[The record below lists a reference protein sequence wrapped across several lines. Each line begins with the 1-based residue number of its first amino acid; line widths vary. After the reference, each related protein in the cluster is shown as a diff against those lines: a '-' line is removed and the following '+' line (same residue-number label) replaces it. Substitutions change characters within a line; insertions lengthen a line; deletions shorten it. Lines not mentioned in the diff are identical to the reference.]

1 MRITL
6 TDAESLSVAAL
17 EALGYD
23 SGSSRTITDH
33 LLDCELRGLE
43 YSGLARILSIG
54 DRLAAADGPAE
65 APRVTRESPVS
76 AQFDGGDTI
85 GYLTALAATDTAI
98 DKARGTGIGAV
109 GANRTWYTGML
120 SYYAER
126 ITAAGMVAMIASNAS
141 PWVAPTGG
149 TEARFGTNPICFGFP
164 GEGVPVIWDIGISE
178 IIHAQAVLAHRTG
191 TELPAGSAYDA
202 SGSPT
207 LDPLEA
213 LQGAFVNW
221 GGHRGS
227 GLGIAVQLLGALAGS
242 PVLPGELRDFGFFV
256 LAVRPDLFVDP
267 ETYRRSVSEYAEL
280 IRSTRP
286 LDPAQPV
293 RVPFERSAAVRAE
306 RRARGWIE
314 VDDVVLAALEELIG
328 APATAHAPESDTR
341 QPRRNP

>member
-1 MRITL
+1 MRIPL
-6 TDAESLSVAAL
+6 ADAERLSVS
-17 EALGYD
+17 ALGAL
-23 SGSSRTITDH
+23 GFRAAEAHTITDH

-54 DRLAAADGPAE
+54 DRLANAEGPPE

-76 AQFDGGDTI
+76 AQLDGGDTI
-85 GYLTALAATDTAI
+85 GYVTALEATDTAVI
-98 DKARGTGIGAV
+98 KARAAGIGAV
-109 GANRTWYTGML
+109 GASRTWYTGML

-126 ITAAGMVAMIASNAS
+126 VTAAGMVAMIASNAS
-141 PWVAPTGG
+141 PWVAPSGG
-149 TEARFGTNPICFGFP
+149 TEPRFGTNPICFGFP
-164 GEGVPVIWDIGISE
+164 SEGVPVIWDIGISE

-191 TELPAGSAYDA
+191 RELPVGVAYDTA
-202 SGSPT
+202 GAPT
-207 LDPLEA
+207 VDPLEA

-256 LAVRPDLFVDP
+256 LAIRPDLFVDP

-306 RRARGWIE
+306 RRARGWID
-314 VDDVVLAALEELIG
+314 VDDVVLEALRDLQQSP
-328 APATAHAPESDTR
+328 PAHPTTDL
-341 QPRRNP
+341 PRSTP